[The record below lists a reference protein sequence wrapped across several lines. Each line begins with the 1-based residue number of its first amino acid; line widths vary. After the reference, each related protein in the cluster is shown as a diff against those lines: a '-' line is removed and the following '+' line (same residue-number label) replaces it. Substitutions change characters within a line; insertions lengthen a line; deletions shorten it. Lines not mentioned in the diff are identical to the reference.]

1 MQYCP
6 NDIEVAIAELPDVQ
20 EVCVVGIY
28 DEKYGDAATAMVV
41 TQPGSTL
48 SADQILHGGVY
59 FVDALPQTANG
70 KVLRQAVKETLNRL
84 VVDR

>member
-1 MQYCP
+1 M
-6 NDIEVAIAELPDVQ
+6 
-20 EVCVVGIY
+20 GIY

-48 SADQILHGGVY
+48 SGEQIKEHVTRRMMMEFKRLHGGVY